1 MAFEIDQ
8 ETADRLVKESTIVTD
23 QGEQLDT
30 DLLERKLS
38 YVKNAYEMG
47 ELDKQIGKVEQED
60 LGLLEPLRGT
70 ALESPVRF
78 LGDVGGAA
86 TKGISDLVGLA
97 AFVADKTNPMTAL
110 AQSAGLNPRTYSQ
123 DAAAFEK
130 ARNEVF
136 GTPDYE
142 NMSGPREA
150 AVKAMGAVPLSL
162 ATGGASTIP
171 SLMLGEVGGVAS
183 KGLGLPE
190 WVGNVIGGVSPEI
203 ATSLV
208 KPLVSPK
215 NTSAIKS
222 FLFPSLVEKQLPQ
235 VKEDI
240 IQAARQLDVGVAGG
254 AEPTNRQI
262 AEAAKQAQEIAQQP
276 NLVRGKI
283 AEAGGEAVANK
294 LDQSLRKI
302 VPDQDPAT
310 VQEGVLSILGS
321 ERVRAAK
328 DVTEAKSIVASMIDE
343 AGNARTALAKQLDKT
358 GLEIT
363 APKGIVSEELK
374 RQANK
379 LPPKI
384 VQEHGNAVSALKDYG
399 GKVPPSV
406 ALSDLESLTKL
417 RRSLKSY
424 STDDMAKLGSDFV
437 GNLDSHINR
446 LRESI
451 SKTFLKGVD
460 LIPSKQLPKEL
471 QGQTFDTL
479 TNQLTKLFTTEEV
492 LRNASEIAS
501 KEFNVASKAARKGM
515 VAGTTGYNRFIQT
528 LKAPLSGGLSQSKG
542 TVSAATRSA
551 DSQLGLL
558 RSLARDPKELEQF
571 TGLGSYL
578 PQGEDLIRAAL
589 STQLGNRNAV
599 PSSEQLG
606 SLVPDFNA
614 MFPDGQMGGMNT
626 LTPEEASQYE
636 QLLASQQPAVAEEA
650 PFNMP
655 SSISIPIEEQALNMS
670 PEQDLG
676 FDPTLQ
682 GIGNIDSS
690 SFYDDK
696 VNIPD
701 ESVLQ
706 EKEQNAEQIGTL
718 PRGTSALVNLSEAGK
733 DLSDLGFSDEV
744 AKSAGSLLGGSQDDQ
759 RQGLSLLMQDKPS
772 LFEQSPLPGYN
783 SLVDGIIQDNAE
795 KLRFQQKIRDVFRTD
810 PVRQA
815 QAIEA
820 VRRNEAIPKWSYKYL
835 GGEDQTSFEDK
846 FLQDVEGM
854 RTKAYLDTKGN
865 PTIGIGVNLA
875 AQSLDGLRDMS
886 VPEEILQKISPLIGV
901 KGERVKNILKYNP
914 VELSEE
920 EAMTLSKAVQQA
932 NYDFLNELVR
942 QDTGATLEDL
952 PIEGRT
958 VLLSLGYN
966 FGSNLKK
973 NKPEIWNAAM
983 SGKWDRVQSL
993 LKGMN
998 TDKKGLRNRRLKEA
1012 ALLNPLVDKK
1022 MELAMN
1028 TDVDMPAV
1036 DGTVKLSDGTK
1047 KTVYRF

>member
-1 MAFEIDQ
+1 M
-8 ETADRLVKESTIVTD
+8 
-23 QGEQLDT
+23 T
-30 DLLERKLS
+30 DLISQEEAQLLLQAEETGDKTLISQDLAKRALSLEAQKQQES
-38 YVKNAYEMG
+38 VEAFNASPEMQDIDSKIK
-47 ELDKQIGKVEQED
+47 EWED
-60 LGLLEPLRGT
+60 YNASGVIPFIRRGAENVLEKATGLGGNI
-70 ALESPVRF
+70 
-78 LGDVGGAA
+78 LGSILGAGG
-86 TKGISDLVGLA
+86 GGLA
-97 AFVADKTNPMTAL
+97 
-110 AQSAGLNPRTYSQ
+110 
-123 DAAAFEK
+123 
-130 ARNEVF
+130 
-136 GTPDYE
+136 
-142 NMSGPREA
+142 
-150 AVKAMGAVPLSL
+150 
-162 ATGGASTIP
+162 
-171 SLMLGEVGGVAS
+171 GGVAS
-183 KGLGLPE
+183 LGALPVAAATVPLGVIAGRSIGAT
-190 WVGNVIGGVSPEI
+190 VG
-203 ATSLV
+203 
-208 KPLVSPK
+208 
-215 NTSAIKS
+215 
-222 FLFPSLVEKQLPQ
+222 
-235 VKEDI
+235 
-240 IQAARQLDVGVAGG
+240 
-254 AEPTNRQI
+254 
-262 AEAAKQAQEIAQQP
+262 
-276 NLVRGKI
+276 
-283 AEAGGEAVANK
+283 EAGGEAIGRGIGELIGLTPSDKETILENALSNLKGKGALDYALNALGPVA
-294 LDQSLRKI
+294 
-302 VPDQDPAT
+302 
-310 VQEGVLSILGS
+310 S
-321 ERVRAAK
+321 EASKYMPGAK
-328 DVTEAKSIVASMIDE
+328 DVVKAAALTGRGTGSPITTTVA
-343 AGNARTALAKQLDKT
+343 
-358 GLEIT
+358 
-363 APKGIVSEELK
+363 
-374 RQANK
+374 QA
-379 LPPKI
+379 
-384 VQEHGNAVSALKDYG
+384 
-399 GKVPPSV
+399 
-406 ALSDLESLTKL
+406 
-417 RRSLKSY
+417 
-424 STDDMAKLGSDFV
+424 
-437 GNLDSHINR
+437 
-446 LRESI
+446 RESQNI
-451 SKTFLKGVD
+451 LNQASQLAREGDPSYMAGLLGANREAVD
-460 LIPSKQLPKEL
+460 LSQAQGAVEGVTDIAQRGLQLIK
-471 QGQTFDTL
+471 
-479 TNQLTKLFTTEEV
+479 N
-492 LRNASEIAS
+492 N
-501 KEFNVASKAARKGM
+501 
-515 VAGTTGYNRFIQT
+515 
-528 LKAPLSGGLSQSKG
+528 
-542 TVSAATRSA
+542 
-551 DSQLGLL
+551 
-558 RSLARDPKELEQF
+558 
-571 TGLGSYL
+571 
-578 PQGEDLIRAAL
+578 
-589 STQLGNRNAV
+589 
-599 PSSEQLG
+599 
-606 SLVPDFNA
+606 
-614 MFPDGQMGGMNT
+614 
-626 LTPEEASQYE
+626 
-636 QLLASQQPAVAEEA
+636 PAVAEAKTPLLAAKEMIKVKQSIGENLSDIVKEA
-650 PFNMP
+650 GQSGVVIPPDSISFGLPDIKSLISAVGNKGPLNVKTNIKKVFDAISSGKTVDTFHQALLDLKQAAYSGTSDYANELKRFVNQVDTGLGNAIGEPYKIAKADYQAAIGMIDTLEASGAKGAGLISEATSSAATMGQTAPSGGRILDKFTSLFKNTPSVEATMGAPEARMSILRQITNP
-655 SSISIPIEEQALNMS
+655 SSPILSSRAEDVISGLGYGGRPLVEEALNLGSPNEVQAAQMPLAPEEQALNMT

-820 VRRNEAIPKWSYKYL
+820 VRRNEAVPKWAYKYM

-846 FLQDVEGM
+846 FLQDVEAM
-854 RTKAYLDTKGN
+854 KTKAYLDTEGN

-875 AQSLDGLRDMS
+875 AQSLDGLRDMN
-886 VPEEILQKISPLIGV
+886 VPEEILQKISPLIGT
-901 KGERVKNILKYNP
+901 KGSRASSTLKFNP
-914 VELSEE
+914 VELSED